1 MSSLLLLDV
10 YGISAE
16 KLTYAVERLDELLFG
31 ADVDRRELFVSLHI
45 VGEVAKPK
53 NGKIRMSSGPNRS
66 RCLALLHYIEI
77 NHYDWMVHASNMNI

>member
-66 RCLALLHYIEI
+66 RCLAQRYYII
-77 NHYDWMVHASNMNI
+77 LK